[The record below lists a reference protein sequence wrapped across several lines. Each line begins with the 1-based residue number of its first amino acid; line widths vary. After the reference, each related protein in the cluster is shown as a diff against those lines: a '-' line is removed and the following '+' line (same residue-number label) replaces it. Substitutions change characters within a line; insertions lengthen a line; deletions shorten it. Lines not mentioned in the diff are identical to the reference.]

1 MSIISSS
8 NISVIN
14 ILKKFKNH
22 KKKFLQIPGIILAF
36 KKNANICWYLK

>member
-22 KKKFLQIPGIILAF
+22 KKSFSKSQELF
-36 KKNANICWYLK
+36 